1 MYSRFLVFSKLVRHQ
16 IISLAVAVTV
26 FEANAQDK
34 ETSALSDVVLSLS
47 DSQTSDDSRVFIVE
61 KDKVGLIGDSTVGET
76 LQRRPVLDADSRGGS
91 VSLQSKPSS
100 TLKKTFLKGGFETS
114 YGTLFDHLHPQG
126 SFTFRRA
133 FSKNRRLGARIT
145 VNYEREV
152 SSSDALVMDWQHLV
166 FEGHPITVL
175 EDHEINTWQSNQ
187 IDNGVSGTLDYKISD
202 RFYVYL
208 RGNWKDD
215 ESSVNHP
222 RLRFQF
228 EEGEYAEV
236 SDRDAYVT
244 SGEVKRALVGFEG
257 FDEDV
262 ELATGGFFESE
273 KLKFDYRVSYREDN
287 YHEPD
292 HFVLDQRRT
301 RESADPAT
309 FDASAS
315 ILALHGMGAFHW
327 GKLAVLTGLRI
338 EKTNT
343 DFVGDEVIIDQSRDY
358 RRTNPVTGS
367 SGYANLFPSVHV
379 KNDHAD
385 RLTFI
390 GSWTKSIDRPKF
402 SFLVPFRHVDTEE
415 EELREGNPDLKP
427 TLYTNYDFSVDFK
440 LTDKN
445 LISFEFFY
453 KEVENVIFSRGSIVA
468 SGIYRGFARTRN
480 ENSSDGSLWG
490 IELNWDQSLDFFPFL
505 PDGFNFNANHTYTGS
520 KIEYPNRLG
529 QLLSIDR
536 QPEQELKL
544 SLTYEVG
551 RIYAQLRIKHE
562 STTIRRISEEPEEDR
577 FEELFTEVR
586 FSTSYRLT
594 ERLRLVN
601 EVCRFTDTPTFVRFE
616 DTSDH
621 IVNSRHGSW
630 STNFGVKFEL

>member
-1 MYSRFLVFSKLVRHQ
+1 MNSRFLVLSKLVRYQ
-16 IISLAVAVTV
+16 SISLAVAVTV
-26 FEANAQDK
+26 FEANAQNN
-34 ETSALSDVVLSLS
+34 ETSALSDTVPNLS
-47 DSQTSDDSRVFIVE
+47 DSQSSDDSEVFIIE
-61 KDKVGLIGDSTVGET
+61 KDKVDLIGDSTVGEGS
-76 LQRRPVLDADSRGGS
+76 QRRPDLDADSRRGP
-91 VSLQSKPSS
+91 VSLQSRPSF
-100 TLKKTFLKGGFETS
+100 TLKKTFSKGGFETR
-114 YGTLFDHLHPQG
+114 YDTLFDHLYPNG
-126 SFTFRRA
+126 SFTLDRA

-152 SSSDALVMDWQHLV
+152 SGSDALAMDWQHLV
-166 FEGHPITVL
+166 FEGRPITVL
-175 EDHEINTWQSNQ
+175 EDHEINTWRSNP
-187 IDNGVSGTLDYKISD
+187 IENGVSGTLDYKISD

-222 RLRFQF
+222 QLRFQF
-228 EEGEYAEV
+228 EEGESAEV
-236 SDRDAYVT
+236 SDDDLSVT
-244 SGEVKRALVGFEG
+244 SGEVKGALVGFEG

-273 KLKFDYRVSYREDN
+273 KLNFDYRVSYREDN

-301 RESADPAT
+301 REIADPAT

-343 DFVGDEVIIDQSRDY
+343 DFVDNEVIADQSRDY

-367 SGYANLFPSVHV
+367 SGYANLFPSIHV

-390 GSWTKSIDRPKF
+390 GSWTKTIDRPKF
-402 SFLVPFRHVDTEE
+402 SFLVPFRHVDPEE
-415 EELREGNPDLKP
+415 EELREGIPDLKP

-440 LTDKN
+440 LTDRD

-453 KEVENVIFSRGSIVA
+453 KEAENVIFSRSSILA
-468 SGIYRGFARTRN
+468 PGTYRGFARTRN

-490 IELNWDQSLDFFPFL
+490 IELTWDQSLDFFPFL
-505 PDGFNFNANHTYTGS
+505 PDGFSFNANHTYTGS
-520 KIEYPNRLG
+520 KIEYQTRLG
-529 QLLSIDR
+529 QLLPIDK
-536 QPEQELKL
+536 QPEQELEL

-562 STTIRRISEEPEEDR
+562 STTIRRVSEEPEEDR
-577 FEELFTEVR
+577 FVELFTEVR
-586 FSTSYRLT
+586 LSTSYRLT
-594 ERLRLVN
+594 DRLRLVN

-616 DTSDH
+616 DPSDH
-621 IVNSRHGSW
+621 IVNNRHGSW